1 MNGPRRLLDDAEGLE
16 RAILDSAR
24 LDDPHPERRRRLVGV
39 IAGGATSLAAT
50 GVAASTSL
58 GLKVVFGL
66 AILGGGGLALRAR
79 PPAAAPAVTVP
90 SAATSPVVSVAVAPA
105 LARAIVSAPVVT
117 ATASIVAQPAPV
129 SPPPPPATLQAAA
142 AGCALGDEVALLDVA
157 RTAVRANAG
166 AQALASVARY
176 ETACP
181 NGALALEANV
191 LRVEAHAASGDAAS
205 AEKLAR
211 AFVASHPSSPY
222 EARVRK
228 FIPTP

>member
-1 MNGPRRLLDDAEGLE
+1 MNGPRRLFDDAEGLE

-24 LDDPHPERRRRLVGV
+24 ADEPHPERRRRLVGA

-58 GLKVVFGL
+58 GIKVVFGL
-66 AILGGGGLALRAR
+66 AILGGGGLALRAS
-79 PPAAAPAVTVP
+79 PPSAAPAVTVP
-90 SAATSPVVSVAVAPA
+90 SAATSPVVWATVAPA
-105 LARAIVSAPVVT
+105 LPRAIVSAPV
-117 ATASIVAQPAPV
+117 ATARASIAAQPAPA
-129 SPPPPPATLQAAA
+129 SPPPPATVQAAV

-157 RTAVRANAG
+157 RAAVRASTS
-166 AQALASVARY
+166 AQAFAALARY

-191 LRVEAHAASGDAAS
+191 LRVEAHAANGDDAT

-211 AFVASHPSSPY
+211 ALVASHPSSPY